1 MGFGKWMLC
10 LDKPLTYPALDHSCY
25 LVLGPAQCNGK
36 LLERCKEGSSFTFW
50 LSTWLAIWW
59 EGLPGTSNFR
69 SSVRQCAL
77 VWGSLVCRNGIE
89 WIWYYGPMPACSVI
103 WESHRLC
110 KGEKEGN
117 FVRAFQRAFRVVEYS
132 DRLRYESNDFSTL
145 VSNWAITFIAVGGA
159 TKNAH

>member
-1 MGFGKWMLC
+1 MQWKITGMMQRGFFFHF
-10 LDKPLTYPALDHSCY
+10 LTIY
-25 LVLGPAQCNGK
+25 LA
-36 LLERCKEGSSFTFW
+36 
-50 LSTWLAIWW
+50 AIWW
-59 EGLPGTSNFR
+59 EGLPGNTNFR

-117 FVRAFQRAFRVVEYS
+117 FVRAFQRVSRVVEYS
-132 DRLRYESNDFSTL
+132 DRLRYESNDFSTI
-145 VSNWAITFIAVGGA
+145 VKFSHYIYCWGGDRQPGMRTEDSSFMAVWIEYL
-159 TKNAH
+159 